1 MNLLTHIR
9 SVKVNSLF
17 MNYAFYTLFLFYGLN
32 LKAQSDLLCQ
42 GNYWTEDEAVQ
53 RMAEFKSHWKTP
65 SITKGGGVLNNI
77 HLLFWLIIKIVF
89 HGNHKMIVTSSF
101 KHNIRSTRHKVGSV
115 TF

>member
-65 SITKGGGVLNNI
+65 SITKGGGY
-77 HLLFWLIIKIVF
+77 
-89 HGNHKMIVTSSF
+89 
-101 KHNIRSTRHKVGSV
+101 
-115 TF
+115 

>member
-65 SITKGGGVLNNI
+65 SITKGGGIKQYSFIVLVDNQN
-77 HLLFWLIIKIVF
+77 
-89 HGNHKMIVTSSF
+89 SF
-101 KHNIRSTRHKVGSV
+101 PRES
-115 TF
+115 